1 MASTTLDRFKKLAL
15 SLAIVIV
22 LNVFFNVGIETFYPA
37 PVYEDFCPL
46 SGVDDKET
54 MVSYSDMNTC
64 NEAGGQWVQPAG
76 EGAMGWCD
84 FYADCYKD
92 YDNAMM
98 PYNRNAFVILTILG
112 TVTLLFGLISKTLP
126 MAVSNGLL
134 YGGVLSLLIGTMRY
148 WDYMDDYLRFIVSG
162 IALALLIV
170 VGIKRLKD

>member
-1 MASTTLDRFKKLAL
+1 MTSTLDRWKKFAL

-22 LNVFFNVGIETFYPA
+22 LNVFFNVGIETFYPS

-46 SGVDDKET
+46 SGVEESKT
-54 MVSYSDMNTC
+54 MVSYADQVTC

-76 EGAMGWCD
+76 EGALGYCD
-84 FYADCYKD
+84 FYGDCWED
-92 YDNAMM
+92 FDNAMM

-112 TVTLLFGLISKTLP
+112 TVTLLFGLISKALP

-162 IALALLIV
+162 IALFLLIL